1 MTLKETLNNRL
12 KDAMRT
18 SDEDGKRIYRM
29 ALSSI
34 KYVEKEQGKELSEDD
49 TLQIIQKEIKIRRE
63 SLSEALKSGRED
75 AAAEAQK
82 DIEVLET
89 LLPKQMSPEEVKEV
103 VSAIIAEVG
112 ASVPAD
118 MGKVMKAVMPKLKG
132 LADSSLISKT
142 VKELLS

>member
-12 KDAMRT
+12 KDAMRA

-34 KYVEKEQGKELSEDD
+34 KYVEKEQGKELNEDD

-63 SLSEALKSGRED
+63 SLNEALKSGRE
-75 AAAEAQK
+75 AAVAEAQK

-89 LLPKQMSPEEVKEV
+89 LLPKQMSPDEVKDV
-103 VSAIIAEVG
+103 VSAAIEEIG